1 MFLKLDTLLSEED
14 YHLTDEEVIKAFKNL
29 GYVLQEE
36 ETRKNLDILC
46 EFIHSKETEV
56 GSSIFSLPNF
66 SESSSLT
73 LKQDIETS
81 SLYEVNINDL
91 FKKFAKFEE
100 PYQKLQ
106 GNNKVYITNTTTEST
121 ESNSIVNTLNET
133 LVA

>member
-14 YHLTDEEVIKAFKNL
+14 YHVTDEEVIQAFKNL
-29 GYVLQEE
+29 GYVLKEE
-36 ETRKNLDILC
+36 DARKNLDILY
-46 EFIHSKETEV
+46 EFIHSKETED

-73 LKQDIETS
+73 FKQDIKTS
-81 SLYEVNINDL
+81 SLYEVNIYDL
-91 FKKFAKFEE
+91 FEKFAKFEE
-100 PYQKLQ
+100 PYKKLQ

-121 ESNSIVNTLNET
+121 ESNSIVKTLNET